1 MTGYLKEKKIVMF
14 PEEFY
19 LTMHLVTPT
28 QAPSEKQA
36 ADTASTGLSFT
47 SSKITSSHPVQKA
60 QAMCLVEIWQ
70 PRQPRP

>member
-1 MTGYLKEKKIVMF
+1 MF

-60 QAMCLVEIWQ
+60 QAMCLVEI
-70 PRQPRP
+70 